1 MTAVVSLH
9 ANPDRPAAA
18 AAVIDAVSGRLSLA
32 PRPGADGSWEFIFGG
47 TYSQAH
53 EAVAAALA
61 AADPDWPAKVTL
73 DYALAI

>member
-9 ANPDRPAAA
+9 ANPDKPAAA
-18 AAVIDAVSGRLSLA
+18 AAVIDAVSGRLSVT
-32 PRPGADGSWEFIFGG
+32 PRPGSDGSWEFIFGG

-53 EAVAAALA
+53 AEVAAALS
-61 AADPDWPAKVTL
+61 AADPEWPAKVTL